1 MFEYYDLA
9 SGEHREKLKSLLL
22 RTLKDSGWKLKT
34 GFVGTPLILKV
45 LSDVGEDRAAYK
57 IIHNEKYPG
66 WLYEVDL
73 GATTIWERWNSMEED
88 GSVSSTGMNSFN
100 HYAYGSVGEWMWQT
114 IGGIAP
120 NEEEYGFRR
129 ATLCPIP
136 DYKTGKCEAVYRSA
150 AGVWKVAWEISG
162 NDKVRL
168 QVSVPFNCTAEL
180 LLPYAKDMPDRLQLE
195 PGDYEFCYT
204 TKEPLKKGYSAR
216 NTLEELFDDEVVVE
230 KMEEILP
237 GISQIPSSMRAV
249 RLEDLILN
257 HSSDGETILEKVNQ
271 MLMLL

>member
-45 LSDVGEDRAAYK
+45 LSDVGD
-57 IIHNEKYPG
+57 
-66 WLYEVDL
+66 
-73 GATTIWERWNSMEED
+73 
-88 GSVSSTGMNSFN
+88 
-100 HYAYGSVGEWMWQT
+100 WMWQT

-129 ATLCPIP
+129 VTLRPIP

>member
-45 LSDVGEDRAAYK
+45 LSDVGEDRVAYK

-129 ATLCPIP
+129 ATLRPIP